1 MAITLTEKQRKLL
14 TEGKNFAHV
23 ATIMPDGSPQVT
35 PVWVDFDGRH
45 ILFNTEEK
53 RVKLRNLRRDP
64 RVTLSVLDMG
74 NPYDFVEFRG
84 RVVEMTTEGADAH
97 IDAMAKKYLGQ
108 ETYPFSRPGDVRVIV
123 KIEVTAATG

>member
-1 MAITLTEKQRKLL
+1 MSISLTEKQRKLL

-35 PVWVDFDGRH
+35 PVWVDFDGSH

-97 IDAMAKKYLGQ
+97 IDAMANKYLGQ

-123 KIEVTAATG
+123 KVEVESTTG